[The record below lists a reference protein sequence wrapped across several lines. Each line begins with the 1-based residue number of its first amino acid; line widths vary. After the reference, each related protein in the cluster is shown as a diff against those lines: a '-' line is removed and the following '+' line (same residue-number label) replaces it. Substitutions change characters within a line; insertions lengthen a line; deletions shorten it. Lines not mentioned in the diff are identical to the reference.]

1 MKNTYFLFSLGLA
14 AVLSSCAS
22 LFTKEVYIDN
32 PSDLDIKV
40 VVDGTEYLISAY
52 SSELVKLPKGE
63 HDVVASNDEQEIF
76 NATVSI
82 TDKGILNVTGA
93 TYVVWKDLYLEDLDD
108 YDSYAAGALN
118 NEDHEINNN
127 VYEEVDFVVYE
138 NESFILK
145 NWDFDVDQD
154 WPSEVDIS
162 SGNYVVK
169 SKVYR
174 LEDIEAEWGFYGDF
188 DFSEYSD
195 EELNA
200 FLDSLIQAEGW
211 GDSID
216 IDAAIGE

>member
-1 MKNTYFLFSLGLA
+1 MKNTYFLLSLCLV
-14 AVLSSCAS
+14 AVLSSCSS

-40 VVDGTEYLISAY
+40 VVDGTEYLIPAY
-52 SSELVKLPKGE
+52 SSELIKLPKGE
-63 HDVVASNDEQEIF
+63 HAVVASTDEQEIF
-76 NATVSI
+76 NETVGI

-108 YDSYAAGALN
+108 YSSYAAGALN
-118 NEDHEINNN
+118 NENHEINNN
-127 VYEEVDFVVYE
+127 VYEDVDFVVYE
-138 NESFILK
+138 NESFIAK
-145 NWDFDVDQD
+145 IWDFDLDQE
-154 WPSEVDIS
+154 WAKEVDIS

-195 EELNA
+195 EDLNA
-200 FLDSLIQAEGW
+200 FLDSLIQAEDW
-211 GDSID
+211 EDSVD